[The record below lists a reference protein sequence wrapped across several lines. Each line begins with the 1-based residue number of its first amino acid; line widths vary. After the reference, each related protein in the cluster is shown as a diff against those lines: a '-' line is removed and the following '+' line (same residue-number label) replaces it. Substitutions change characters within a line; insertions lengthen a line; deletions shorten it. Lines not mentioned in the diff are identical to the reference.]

1 VAALLTDEIRALIGR
16 EVSFTAPEELGR
28 AAIRYFAIAI
38 GDENPLYV
46 DDQYARAAGYPSVIA
61 PPTLVCETNQ
71 YMSGRPSGDG
81 YIGHQWALPLAGFR
95 VIRGGNEYEFHRPV
109 LPQHRITARWRIADI
124 EEKLSGRGTP
134 MLVVVS
140 EVAYS
145 EQSGELLATNRE
157 TTIYQPREG

>member
-1 VAALLTDEIRALIGR
+1 MAALLTDEIRALIGL

-38 GDENPLYV
+38 GDESPLYV
-46 DDQYARAAGYPSVIA
+46 DDEYARAAGYPSVVA

-81 YIGHQWALPLAGFR
+81 YIGHQWALPLSGFR
-95 VIRGGNEYEFHRPV
+95 MIRGGNEYEFHRPV
-109 LPQHRITARWRIADI
+109 LPQHRITAQWRIVGI

-140 EVAYS
+140 EVAYR
-145 EQSGELLATNRE
+145 EQSGQLLATNRE
-157 TTIYQPREG
+157 TTIYQPRDG

>member
-1 VAALLTDEIRALIGR
+1 VAALLTDEIRALIGL

-38 GDENPLYV
+38 GDESPLYV
-46 DDQYARAAGYPSVIA
+46 DDEYARAAGYPSVVA

-81 YIGHQWALPLAGFR
+81 YIGHQWALPISGFR
-95 VIRGGNEYEFHRPV
+95 AIRGGNEYEFHHPV
-109 LPQHRITARWRIADI
+109 LPHHRITARWRIAGI

-140 EVAYS
+140 EVAYR

>member
-38 GDENPLYV
+38 GDENPLYL
-46 DDQYARAAGYPSVIA
+46 DDQYARAEGYPSVIA

-71 YMSGRPSGDG
+71 YMSGRPSSDG